1 MIQLLASAAGRKA
14 LFYGAVALMLAGTH
28 TWAWLEG
35 RQSKADEVKAENA
48 KLAAQVAEAY
58 KAQVERG
65 NLKAAEVQTQK
76 EQSAEK
82 LTTVLTHVHKVT
94 TNRDCLS
101 HDAVRLLNKPATFGL
116 SASSKHDVAEVP
128 HGTATDTDEQEGSTD
143 TNVVEWI
150 AKAKAF
156 YESCVANNN
165 GIVDIL
171 VNHPP

>member
-14 LFYGAVALMLAGTH
+14 LFYGAVALTLAGTH
-28 TWAWLEG
+28 TWAYFEG
-35 RQSKADEVKAENA
+35 RQSKSDEVKVEQA

-65 NLKAAEVQTQK
+65 NLKAAEVQAQK
-76 EQSAEK
+76 DQSNAK

-94 TNRDCLS
+94 ANRDCLS

-116 SASSKHDVAEVP
+116 SANPKHDVTEVP
-128 HGTATDTDEQEGSTD
+128 NGTATDTDEQEGSTD
-143 TNVVEWI
+143 TDVVEWI
-150 AKAKAF
+150 AKAKAL
-156 YESCVANNN
+156 YEACAANNN

-171 VNHPP
+171 NTSDK